1 MRKIIRKS
9 TGQRQRGNYFKG
21 KGKKGCFLLR
31 EKRLRKLKAE
41 KERNKN
47 ERGGKAF
54 GGRGIFVRKGGSK
67 KRGEKE
73 TIFERRS
80 MSLVGRE
87 KSPESLE
94 EVSLLFAV

>member
-9 TGQRQRGNYFKG
+9 TGQRQRGNYFKR
-21 KGKKGCFLLR
+21 KCKKGCFLLR

-67 KRGEKE
+67 KK
-73 TIFERRS
+73 RRKGS
-80 MSLVGRE
+80 D
-87 KSPESLE
+87 
-94 EVSLLFAV
+94 F